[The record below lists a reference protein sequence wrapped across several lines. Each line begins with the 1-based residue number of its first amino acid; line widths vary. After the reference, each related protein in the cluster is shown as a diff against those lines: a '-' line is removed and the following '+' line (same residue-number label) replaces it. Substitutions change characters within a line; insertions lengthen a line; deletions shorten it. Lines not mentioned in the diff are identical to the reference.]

1 MPIISDEY
9 VDIEYG
15 TGCLKVTP
23 AHDHN
28 DKVLGKHNLEF
39 IDILNEDASLNDI
52 CLHYSGMDRFLA
64 RKNCSRAGFVETFVK
79 DENITHNVGVSERP
93 CSN

>member
-1 MPIISDEY
+1 MICLFIVAYLLLLIYCSNAWFDYLLLRYCHEY

-28 DKVLGKHNLEF
+28 DKLLGEKHNLEF
-39 IDILNEDASLNDI
+39 IDILNDDASLNDI
-52 CLHYSGMDRFLA
+52 CLH
-64 RKNCSRAGFVETFVK
+64 
-79 DENITHNVGVSERP
+79 
-93 CSN
+93 